1 MIRGTAKPLRE
12 LLHVDNCADALVHL
26 MRVYSGYEHVNVG
39 SCSDMTIL
47 ELVKL
52 VVKVVGFKGAI
63 VLDPA
68 KPDGTPRNF
77 RSKVI
82 NTRMAVF

>member
-1 MIRGTAKPLRE
+1 
-12 LLHVDNCADALVHL
+12 
-26 MRVYSGYEHVNVG
+26 
-39 SCSDMTIL
+39 MTIL